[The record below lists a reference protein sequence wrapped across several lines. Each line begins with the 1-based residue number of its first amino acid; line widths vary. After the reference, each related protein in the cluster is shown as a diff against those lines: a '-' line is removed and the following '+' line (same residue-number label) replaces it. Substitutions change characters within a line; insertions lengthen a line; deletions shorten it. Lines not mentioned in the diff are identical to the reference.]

1 MEHDFVQDAAVANG
15 VIVLSSDDEDCFLPQ
30 DILKVAQPLKK
41 VSFVEEVSNSESL
54 QSPRRSLRKRKGK
67 NAAKSSIENGP
78 STPKTAGGIQVS
90 NSCYS

>member
-1 MEHDFVQDAAVANG
+1 MEHDFVQDAAVGSG

-30 DILKVAQPLKK
+30 DILK
-41 VSFVEEVSNSESL
+41 VEEVSNSESL

-78 STPKTAGGIQVS
+78 LTPKTAGGIRVS

>member
-1 MEHDFVQDAAVANG
+1 MEHDFVQDAAVGNC

-54 QSPRRSLRKRKGK
+54 QSPRRSLRKRKTK